1 MAQTLKALLLCVLV
15 LCMPLCG
22 KAADYA
28 YITNQGAHTVS
39 IVDLQQLKVV
49 NTIAVGKA
57 PVGVAVDN
65 RNQLVYVSNVEGHS
79 LSIDGFNVRR

>member
-1 MAQTLKALLLCVLV
+1 MAQPFIALLCCVLCLPV
-15 LCMPLCG
+15 CG
-22 KAADYA
+22 KATDYA

-39 IVDLQQLKVV
+39 VVDLQQHKVV
-49 NTIAVGKA
+49 NTVAVGKA

-79 LSIDGFNVRR
+79 LSVIDID